1 MLPVRLKSIT
11 LLILPLL
18 ETAQPLILKSQKQT
32 TMNNTINPTL
42 LCIYLLLLA
51 EFSLAEPWSETFYVL
66 DMQAGD
72 VACYVD
78 TQNNNGDR
86 QQVMA
91 VFEICEQRQFIG
103 KHVVGFFEQA
113 NVLAASCEGDMDC
126 GESDTVDLITALQVV
141 DEPVQ
146 DAQAAESVASHCF
159 SNEQV
164 IFSCNTHANK
174 VISICA
180 PQNTNPKQGYMQ
192 YRFGSS
198 GYFPEFIYP
207 SNHDTAQKFFYS
219 GNLTYSGGGGAY
231 LKFMNAG
238 YTYVVYTGIGR
249 GWEQE
254 GLVISDG
261 IDEIASYTCKGPWTS
276 EIGPDLFSQL
286 SLKTDPDGFGIPVD

>member
-1 MLPVRLKSIT
+1 MNSQLKLITFSIW
-11 LLILPLL
+11 LF
-18 ETAQPLILKSQKQT
+18 
-32 TMNNTINPTL
+32 
-42 LCIYLLLLA
+42 LLA
-51 EFSLAEPWSETFYVL
+51 ELSLAEPGSDTFYVL

-78 TQNNNGDR
+78 IQNNNDEN
-86 QQVMA
+86 QQIMA
-91 VFEICEQRQFIG
+91 DFKICEQRQFIG

-113 NVLAASCEGDMDC
+113 HVLAASCEGDMDC
-126 GESDTVDLITALQVV
+126 GESDTVDLITAMQVI

-146 DAQAAESVASHCF
+146 DAQAAASVASHCF
-159 SNEQV
+159 SNEQI
-164 IFSCNTHANK
+164 IFSCTTHSNQL
-174 VISICA
+174 ISICA

-192 YRFGSS
+192 YRFGSP

-207 SNHDTAQKFFYS
+207 SNHDSAQKFFYS

-276 EIGPDLFSQL
+276 EIGPDLFSHL